1 MANVSYPSW
10 SLEGKVAVVTGSG
23 RGIGKEMALELARRG
38 CSVAVN
44 YANAKEAAEEVVKQ
58 IEGMKTGAKA
68 IAIKANVADVKQTQY
83 LMDEVVK
90 QFGKL
95 DICCSNSG
103 VVSFGHFKDV
113 EEAEYDRVMQ
123 INTRGQFFVAKEAY
137 KRMSVGG
144 RIILMGSITGQA
156 KGVPKHAVYS
166 GSKGAIETFTRCMAI
181 GMFSHRLQPPDLS
194 LTVAQMLARRRS
206 LSTASHPVVSR
217 PTCTTLYA
225 ASTSLTA
232 RTCPM
237 TRSTYTPL
245 PGHRSAVLASPSTSP
260 ALSASWHP
268 RMATGS
274 TERSLVSMV
283 LLACNGEMIWSS
295 SISYSSSG
303 VHIASR
309 KISSQ
314 V

>member
-1 MANVSYPSW
+1 
-10 SLEGKVAVVTGSG
+10 
-23 RGIGKEMALELARRG
+23 MALELARRG
-38 CSVAVN
+38 ASVAVN

-68 IAIKANVADVKQTQY
+68 IAVKANVANVKETQH

-90 QFGKL
+90 HFGKL

-113 EEAEYDRVMQ
+113 DEAEYDRVMQ

-181 GMFSHRLQPPDLS
+181 GMFHHDYRLRELS
-194 LTVAQMLARRRS
+194 LTAPQMLVRRGS
-206 LSTASHPVVSR
+206 QSTASRPVASK
-217 PTCTTLYA
+217 PTCTTLCA
-225 ASTSLTA
+225 ESTFPKVQPSPT
-232 RTCPM
+232 TK
-237 TRSTYTPL
+237 STNTPL
-245 PGHRSAVLASPSTSP
+245 PGRRAAVLVSP
-260 ALSASWHP
+260 
-268 RMATGS
+268 
-274 TERSLVSMV
+274 
-283 LLACNGEMIWSS
+283 
-295 SISYSSSG
+295 
-303 VHIASR
+303 
-309 KISSQ
+309 
-314 V
+314 